1 MTENQR
7 LKIIMKELGY
17 AKQKDFAVALN
28 VQPGSLSDILRE
40 KEGVG
45 VSNNIA
51 DKLEILFNVNKEW
64 LKTGIGPVLFKGRN
78 NILSEPNAQYNK
90 PEVEYTP
97 NMYIVPLRAWGGFLT
112 GYERRVFDL
121 EKVPFPLV
129 KGECF
134 AFEIDGFSMLKEYK
148 PGDYFIGSLIEGF
161 DWLIKG
167 RDYVF
172 QTINGLIL
180 KRFVKI
186 EDDLCYMKSIN
197 DEYNPVEP
205 MPLKEIKALYQR
217 EGVYNK

>member
-1 MTENQR
+1 
-7 LKIIMKELGY
+7 MKYITQAFKEKNI
-17 AKQKDFAVALN
+17 KQKDVIKDLGVPQSYASALMN
-28 VQPGSLSDILRE
+28 GKKPIG
-40 KEGVG
+40 KAM
-45 VSNNIA
+45 A
-51 DKLEILFNVNKEW
+51 DKLNSLYGFDKALLLTEEDS
-64 LKTGIGPVLFKGRN
+64 
-78 NILSEPNAQYNK
+78 NIVSEQKVEYTKK

-97 NMYIVPLRAWGGFLT
+97 NMYIVPLRAWGGFLA

-121 EKVPFPLV
+121 EKIPFPLV

-134 AFEIDGFSMLKEYK
+134 AFEIGGFSMLKEYK

-186 EDDLCYMKSIN
+186 EDDLCYMESIN
-197 DEYNPVEP
+197 EEYNPVDP